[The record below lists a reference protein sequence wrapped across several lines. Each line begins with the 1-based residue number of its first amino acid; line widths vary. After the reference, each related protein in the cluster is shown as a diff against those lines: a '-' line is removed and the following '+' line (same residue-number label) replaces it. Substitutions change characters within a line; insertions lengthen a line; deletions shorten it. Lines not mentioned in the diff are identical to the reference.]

1 MEVVGAGEQNVMEEE
16 HKVGRKSEQAAMEV
30 VGSSHQKV
38 EAMVGAGEQNV
49 MEEEDKVGRRSEQA
63 AMEVV
68 GSSHQKVEAM
78 VGDVE
83 QNVAEQQKLGSEQDV
98 LAGDEMQVL
107 PQGEKDKL
115 KAEEYLTFLQDRFE
129 SWKYFRS
136 YYDLKL
142 MAAGDVLETMQMHLC
157 YQLHNSE
164 CAKVVQEANLLF
176 IPFQN
181 GINSVSYSQL
191 VWQKFRKEKIQNW
204 VKHEHEWIEFCM
216 RYAEEENVNDLLR
229 KGYN

>member
-1 MEVVGAGEQNVMEEE
+1 MEVVGSGQQKVEVAGAGEQNVMEEE
-16 HKVGRKSEQAAMEV
+16 HKVGRRSEQAEMKV
-30 VGSSHQKV
+30 VGSGQQRV
-38 EAMVGAGEQNV
+38 EAVGAGEQNV
-49 MEEEDKVGRRSEQA
+49 MKEEHKVGRRSEQA
-63 AMEVV
+63 ALEVV

-83 QNVAEQQKLGSEQDV
+83 QNVAEQHKLGSEQDV
-98 LAGDEMQVL
+98 PAGDEMQVL

-115 KAEEYLTFLQDRFE
+115 KADEYLTFLWDRFE

-157 YQLHNSE
+157 YHLHNSE
-164 CAKVVQEANLLF
+164 CAKVVQKANLLF
-176 IPFQN
+176 IHFQN
-181 GINSVSYSQL
+181 GINSVSYPQL

-216 RYAEEENVNDLLR
+216 RYAEER
-229 KGYN
+229 KC

>member
-1 MEVVGAGEQNVMEEE
+1 MEVVGSGQQRVEAAGAGEQNVMEEEHKVGRRSEQAEMKVAGSGQQKVEAVGAGEQNVMEEE
-16 HKVGRKSEQAAMEV
+16 HKVGRRSDQAAMEV

-38 EAMVGAGEQNV
+38 EAL
-49 MEEEDKVGRRSEQA
+49 
-63 AMEVV
+63 
-68 GSSHQKVEAM
+68 

-115 KAEEYLTFLQDRFE
+115 KADEYLTFLQDWFE

-142 MAAGDVLETMQMHLC
+142 MAAGDVLETMQMRLC
-157 YQLHNSE
+157 YHLHNSE
-164 CAKVVQEANLLF
+164 CAKVVQKANLLY
-176 IPFQN
+176 
-181 GINSVSYSQL
+181 GVAG
-191 VWQKFRKEKIQNW
+191 KIKN
-204 VKHEHEWIEFCM
+204 FL
-216 RYAEEENVNDLLR
+216 NVVAMI
-229 KGYN
+229 